1 MSKRKIV
8 VKPYNKKWK
17 VKFKNGKNK
26 LEKTFDDI
34 IVEIHHIGS
43 TAIPGIKAKPVIDI
57 MVVVED
63 INKVDSYTEAMKA
76 LGYDPKGEF
85 GIENRR
91 FFQKGGNNR
100 THHVHIFQQGNK
112 EIKRHLNFRD
122 YMRAHP
128 KQAQKYSRLKETL
141 ANKYSHNISKY
152 IEGKNDFIAE
162 IDNKAAKWRKDN
174 YYKNRI

>member
-1 MSKRKIV
+1 MSKRNIV
-8 VKPYNKKWK
+8 VEPYNKKWK
-17 VKFKNGKNK
+17 AKFKSEKHK
-26 LEKTFDDI
+26 LEKVFNDI
-34 IVEIHHIGS
+34 IVDIHHIGS

-57 MVVVED
+57 MVVVKD
-63 INKVDSYTEAMKA
+63 IDKVDSFNNAMKT
-76 LGYDPKGEF
+76 LGYEPKGEF

-91 FFQKGGNNR
+91 FFQKGDNNR

-128 KQAQKYSRLKETL
+128 QKAHKYSNLKETL
-141 ANKYSHNISKY
+141 ADKYSHDINKY

-162 IDNKAAKWRKDN
+162 IDNKAAKWRN
-174 YYKNRI
+174 NN